1 MIGLKLLRDRA
12 LELDERDVLAKY
24 KDEYELHVDDTIY
37 MDGNSLGQLS
47 KSARSAVIDTLDL
60 QWGRDKVA
68 AWDRWLYLCETVGN
82 AIGSGFLGAE
92 EGEVIVSDSTSV
104 NLYKLA
110 VAAVS
115 VQKNRG
121 RIVTDDQNFPTDRY
135 ILAGI
140 AEQMSLELTV
150 VHSDRDG
157 AVTEADLAEVLDE
170 DVALVS
176 LSHVNYRSGGLS
188 DMREINRAVHGVG
201 AFSLW
206 DLSHSVGVV
215 PIDLDEEGC
224 DLAVGC
230 TYKYLNG
237 GPGSPAFLYI
247 RDELIDKLSQPIW
260 GWFSTADQFEMGDLY
275 LPKDG
280 VGRFQVGTPPILSVA
295 ALSGALEPLIEATIS
310 AIREKSLSLT
320 TFAQELIAEW
330 LHDLGFM
337 LASPSDPNGRGG
349 HISLYHKDAREI
361 NDHLVKRYGV
371 ITDYRVPDRIRFTP
385 SPMYTSFTMV
395 YDALERLRKLAM
407 GMYKH

>member
-140 AEQMSLELTV
+140 AEQMSLEFTV

-247 RDELIDKLSQPIW
+247 RDELIDKR
-260 GWFSTADQFEMGDLY
+260 
-275 LPKDG
+275 K
-280 VGRFQVGTPPILSVA
+280 
-295 ALSGALEPLIEATIS
+295 
-310 AIREKSLSLT
+310 
-320 TFAQELIAEW
+320 
-330 LHDLGFM
+330 
-337 LASPSDPNGRGG
+337 
-349 HISLYHKDAREI
+349 
-361 NDHLVKRYGV
+361 KRN
-371 ITDYRVPDRIRFTP
+371 
-385 SPMYTSFTMV
+385 
-395 YDALERLRKLAM
+395 
-407 GMYKH
+407 